1 MLVNSGDAVAH
12 GFAVVVPLDVCVVVA
27 GVVSKK
33 PIVSLRSLYSLYQPP
48 TAEKSKKRSIA
59 GLLSCV
65 MMKLPFNT
73 VETQTDVCVAAALAL
88 RGVNATIED
97 TEIVG
102 KVTIV
107 EVAFG
112 VSCI

>member
-1 MLVNSGDAVAH
+1 
-12 GFAVVVPLDVCVVVA
+12 
-27 GVVSKK
+27 
-33 PIVSLRSLYSLYQPP
+33 
-48 TAEKSKKRSIA
+48 
-59 GLLSCV
+59 
-65 MMKLPFNT
+65 MKLPFNT